1 MRNVLLGSC
10 ADLQFG
16 EGRDLVLP
24 CEMGASMGGRTSG
37 SAQLSVNL
45 LSCFGKRGILKMS
58 GFCVW
63 KDLYMI
69 STLVVESSE
78 EVVFVHRIVC
88 ECTVL
93 YGFLHRKPKY

>member
-1 MRNVLLGSC
+1 MRNVPLGSC

-37 SAQLSVNL
+37 SALLSVNL
-45 LSCFGKRGILKMS
+45 LSCLERDILKMS
-58 GFCVW
+58 GFCVG

-78 EVVFVHRIVC
+78 EVVLVHRIV
-88 ECTVL
+88 
-93 YGFLHRKPKY
+93 R